1 MSATE
6 FTNVSILAKANLH
19 YEGRCSSHTLLFEDG
34 SKKMLGVIL
43 PNDEDITAYRFKTQT
58 SERMEIISGECEIK
72 IKGSD
77 GYKLYRAGQAFMVA
91 GDSSFK
97 LRTADILQYV
107 CHLEG

>member
-6 FTNVSILAKANLH
+6 FANVSVLTEANLH
-19 YEGRCSSHTLLFEDG
+19 YDGRCSSHTLLFEDG

-43 PNDEDITAYRFKTQT
+43 PNDEDITTYRFNTQT
-58 SERMEIISGECEIK
+58 SERMEIISGECKVK
-72 IKGSD
+72 IKGSEE
-77 GYKLYRAGQAFMVA
+77 YKLYRAGQAFMVA

-97 LRTADILQYV
+97 LRTNDVLQYI